1 MTASAVAAGMRRI
14 VRRRASFPMEPFD
27 ESIVWGCSGL
37 CVRQRTNEMD
47 RSDKFRQA
55 ATRCLLL
62 ARKTKDPATRLSL
75 LTMAQQW
82 FTLANGSHGDGAFN
96 AALRIFNDSQMTR
109 Q

>member
-1 MTASAVAAGMRRI
+1 MRRI

-27 ESIVWGCSGL
+27 ASIVWAL
-37 CVRQRTNEMD
+37 WWVCVRQRTNEMD

-55 ATRCLLL
+55 ATKCLLL

-82 FTLANGSHGDGAFN
+82 FTLANGSPGDGAFN